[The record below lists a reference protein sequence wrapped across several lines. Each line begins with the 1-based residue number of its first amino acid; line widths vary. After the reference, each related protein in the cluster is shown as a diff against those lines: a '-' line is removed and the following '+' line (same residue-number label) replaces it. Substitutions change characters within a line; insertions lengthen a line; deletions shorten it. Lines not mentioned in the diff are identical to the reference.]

1 MKNSMSIESI
11 IPGAKDEFKKQ
22 LESELSGLPTGQLNP
37 EKASQFTQGMQKAIS
52 AAAIKGYENF
62 LQSHKDE
69 KETLLANSQI
79 LRFKQDSS
87 KIF

>member
-1 MKNSMSIESI
+1 MSVDSI
-11 IPGAKDEFKKQ
+11 ISHATAEFKKQ
-22 LESELSGLPTGQLNP
+22 LESELKGLPEGQLTP

-62 LQSHKDE
+62 LQDHE
-69 KETLLANSQI
+69 HEEETMIANGQI
-79 LRFKQDSS
+79 LRFKQDSP